1 MKFLIVGLG
10 SMGKRRVRNLTQLGA
25 GEIIGFD
32 PSAERRTEAE
42 DALGITTYSNVDD
55 AMAQDPDA
63 LVISTP
69 PDLHVPYAEL
79 AARADK
85 HFFTEASVTD
95 DGIRELIALTRGK
108 NITAAPSCTMRFHPG
123 VTIIKDLIEQGDFGK
138 PLVMTHQ
145 CGQYLPDWHPW
156 EDYRDFYVSKKETG
170 ACREIVPYELAWL
183 TWLVGDVD
191 CVAGMRAK
199 VTELETDIDDVYQM
213 LMRFKSGVSGHL
225 LIDVVARP
233 HTRHLRLMNEK
244 AQLTW
249 LASETV
255 VRVYDGSRQ
264 QWNEYPLPDLEFA
277 KGYVSVPENAY
288 EGEMKAFVDSC
299 LGVTP
304 WHYSYTDDLNT
315 LNVLYAAEASAD
327 GGHVTPK
334 TV

>member
-10 SMGKRRVRNLTQLGA
+10 SMGKRRIRNLISLKA

-32 PSAERRTEAE
+32 PSAERCQETEAG
-42 DALGITTYSNVDD
+42 LGVATYQNFDD
-55 AMAQDPDA
+55 AMAEDPDA

-69 PDLHVPYAEL
+69 PDHHMSYATI
-79 AARADK
+79 AAKAGK

-95 DGIRELIALTRGK
+95 DGIRELIVLTK
-108 NITAAPSCTMRFHPG
+108 NKDITAAPSCTMRFHPG
-123 VTIIKDLIEQGDFGK
+123 VKIIKELIEQGEFGK

-183 TWLVGDVD
+183 TWLVGEVD
-191 CVAGMRAK
+191 TVAGMRAK
-199 VTELETDIDDVYQM
+199 VTELETEIDDVYQM

-233 HTRHLRLMNEK
+233 HTRNLRLMNEK
-244 AQLTW
+244 GQLTW
-249 LASETV
+249 LASEDV
-255 VRVYDGSRQ
+255 VRFYDGASQ
-264 QWNEYPLPDLEFA
+264 QWREYQLPALDFA

-288 EGEMKAFVDSC
+288 ESEMKAFVESC
-299 LGVTP
+299 NGLAP
-304 WHYSYTDDLNT
+304 WRYSYSDDLNI
-315 LNVLYAAEASAD
+315 LNVLFAAEASAD
-327 GGHVTPK
+327 RGHMTPE
-334 TV
+334 TI